1 MECKEFRERVT
12 AFVDGEAA
20 DKRSVL
26 ESHAAACRDCRL
38 ELRWA
43 KALKAAS
50 AGRARAQ
57 APAGLKESLK
67 SELRRQQAS
76 GRPLEG
82 PSFLEA
88 WRMSW
93 RLSMAGLATAGALA
107 AGTLVLVQYRAG
119 LEEIPLDD
127 LLDAHRRYALTMPA
141 ADAEAIYAGMSE
153 DLSDDL

>member
-1 MECKEFRERVT
+1 MECKEFRELVS

-26 ESHAAACRDCRL
+26 EAHAASCRDCLL

-43 KALKAAS
+43 KALKTAS
-50 AGRARAQ
+50 AARTRAV
-57 APAGLKESLK
+57 APAGLKDSLK
-67 SELRRQQAS
+67 RDLRRLQAA
-76 GRPLEG
+76 GRPAEE
-82 PSFLEA
+82 PSFWEA

-93 RLSMAGLATAGALA
+93 RLTMAGLATAGALA
-107 AGTLVLVQYRAG
+107 AGTLVVTQYRAG
-119 LEEIPLDD
+119 LEEIPLED

-141 ADAEAIYAGMSE
+141 ADAGLIYAEMSE

>member
-1 MECKEFRERVT
+1 MECKEFRELVC

-20 DKRSVL
+20 DKRPAL
-26 ESHAAACRDCRL
+26 ESHAACCPDCRL

-50 AGRARAQ
+50 KARLRAA
-57 APAGLKESLK
+57 APAGLKAALK
-67 SELRRQQAS
+67 GELRRLQAA
-76 GRPLEG
+76 GRPVEG
-82 PSFLEA
+82 PTFWEA

-93 RLSMAGLATAGALA
+93 RLTMAGLATAGALG
-107 AGTLVLVQYRAG
+107 AGTLVVSQYRAG
-119 LEEIPLDD
+119 LEEIPLED

-141 ADAEAIYAGMSE
+141 ADQGLIYAGMTE